1 MNAHS
6 QASFREWESRF
17 GGQGRGAQRV
27 RASLAKT
34 EKGEPL
40 NTLGNLLV
48 ILAHDPAL
56 TGMVGFNEF
65 TSQPLLMRPPPPM
78 DDDEAPLPGPYPRP
92 WGVEDVA
99 LVLTHVQRN
108 WIPKART
115 DAIEQAMLTE
125 AAHRR
130 FHPIRNWLAS
140 LKWDGKPR
148 VDTWLC
154 KAFGTPDDDY
164 HRAIGSKF
172 LIAAVRRI
180 RHPGCKFDH
189 MPVLEGDQGI
199 GKSTACRTLFTDE
212 WFSDAIPEELASRD
226 AAMAL
231 LGVWVLEFS
240 EIQHLIRNEVEVIKA
255 FLSRAVDRY
264 RPPYGKAYV
273 DRPRQGVL
281 IGTTN
286 TNDYLRD
293 SSGNRRIWPIRCQ
306 FADAE
311 WIAAN
316 RVQLWAEAA
325 AREAANEAIW
335 LDDDNTRKEAAE
347 HQADRMTDD
356 SWTDPVAEWL
366 AGRVEVRIADVLSSA
381 LSIPKDRQGKREQMR
396 AGDVMRSLG
405 WERQLV
411 RQQGKAPARLW
422 RKTAK

>member
-6 QASFREWESRF
+6 QALFREWDSRF
-17 GGQGRGAQRV
+17 GGQGRGVQRV

-56 TGMVGFNEF
+56 AGMVGFNEF
-65 TSQPLLMRPPPPM
+65 TSQPLLMRAAPPM
-78 DDDEAPLPGPYPRP
+78 DGDEAPLPGPYPRP

-99 LVLTHVQRN
+99 LVLVYVQRN

-130 FHPIRNWLAS
+130 FHPIRDWLAS

-148 VDTWLC
+148 IDTWLS

-172 LIAAVRRI
+172 LIASVRRI

-189 MPVLEGDQGI
+189 MPVLEGEQGI
-199 GKSTACRTLFTDE
+199 GKSTAVRKLFGDDC
-212 WFSDAIPEELASRD
+212 FSDAIPEELASRD

-264 RPPYGKAYV
+264 RPPYGKSYV

-306 FADAE
+306 FADAD
-311 WIAAN
+311 WIEAN
-316 RVQLWAEAA
+316 REQLWAEAA
-325 AREAANEAIW
+325 AREAAKEAIW
-335 LDDDNTRKEAAE
+335 LDDDSTRQSAAE

-396 AGDVMRSLG
+396 AGDVLRSLG

-411 RQQGKAPARLW
+411 RQHGKAPARLW
-422 RKTAK
+422 RKSAK